1 MRVSLPV
8 AAFVLASVVLGTGT
22 ADSQAPATGVQQTLV
37 GQLRLSAEQIAT
49 VRSGVPVAVTP
60 AVV

>member
-22 ADSQAPATGVQQTLV
+22 ADSQGPAIGVQQTLV
-37 GQLRLSAEQIAT
+37 GQLRLSAEQIAQL
-49 VRSGVPVAVTP
+49 RAKGIIQ
-60 AVV
+60 